1 MATAMEAAL
10 VGQVQRY
17 LELYV
22 YDNARFLAE
31 RLVAHR
37 PNEENALLL
46 ATCYYR
52 KGQAARAAEV
62 LSGAT
67 RAENR
72 YLLACCCFQQNQL
85 VEAENALLGGEK
97 CHIDDLDAM
106 ENVPSGASGL
116 YLLGRICRRGN
127 RRQQAVACFAK
138 SLEMDPFMWSAY
150 EELCELGAN
159 LEASRFFGTANY
171 FDISESMGVDEE
183 FGSRPELSDRI
194 VKSGQQF
201 GDEDDSNAED
211 RSTDGTFGT
220 PEPPPHFG
228 LGTPKSALSSEF
240 KTSRPLAYK
249 TPNVNNNN
257 NNNGDNI
264 HTATAVKKPRVEDVG
279 APARQRK
286 AHRRPLADSD
296 EKYRPNARLSFS
308 AAGFDD
314 SPLKTS
320 VFMCREALEMLEMLP
335 ASQRASGWAQQQIGR
350 AYFEM
355 ADYKEVELSYL
366 AQQATDFDKLS
377 CEAWCVAGNC
387 FSLQKE
393 HDTAL
398 AFFQRAIQLEPS
410 FTYAYTLSGHEYVA
424 NEDFEK
430 AVNCYRHAIRTD
442 SRHYNAWYGLGTI
455 YYRQEKFE
463 FAEYHF
469 KRALEINPR
478 SSLLHCFLGM
488 VLHATHRYD
497 EALATL
503 VVAAELQPLNPQ
515 ARFQRANVL
524 ITLQRYEEALE
535 ELHVVKNFAPR
546 ESSVHFMMGKVAKK
560 LGRIEE
566 AMKYFTLAL
575 HFHPKDNNQI
585 KMPPTVKAEARLLLH
600 QLTQFEDA
608 SEALTRLFEGFS
620 QQDTRRC
627 AVLLQLLHWQST
639 PASRSLSDVLE
650 DLGPSGDDPQSAVRG
665 DMELTVLGKP
675 ALLFAASIYD
685 EELAMLIWSGF
696 IQFHAGYPKFD
707 LTRQVFDN
715 SADSLG
721 YSALHYAVEA
731 QMGDFIRAV
740 CKELQQVMTASVAG
754 RVVTQD
760 VTLPVNTAQNMGKN
774 IASGGCSLL
783 HLAAKKG
790 ELEMV
795 KMFIAPPMLMDP
807 KTLRDWDDNSP
818 ARVAAIH
825 GHDEV
830 AAFLEGITGEV
841 SLSASEV
848 DERRSKREKM
858 ARERY
863 LAHMEPHESMLEP
876 SVFENIWTIEET
888 TLVCSEVNRL
898 AAKQGWLFP
907 QIAKRY
913 QLPKTKRLLFRD
925 LFFVKY
931 EARRGERSEL
941 ALHRDGS
948 CTLPKAMLQ
957 YTAEKCSTVVLLC

>member
-1 MATAMEAAL
+1 
-10 VGQVQRY
+10 
-17 LELYV
+17 
-22 YDNARFLAE
+22 
-31 RLVAHR
+31 
-37 PNEENALLL
+37 
-46 ATCYYR
+46 
-52 KGQAARAAEV
+52 
-62 LSGAT
+62 
-67 RAENR
+67 
-72 YLLACCCFQQNQL
+72 
-85 VEAENALLGGEK
+85 
-97 CHIDDLDAM
+97 
-106 ENVPSGASGL
+106 
-116 YLLGRICRRGN
+116 
-127 RRQQAVACFAK
+127 
-138 SLEMDPFMWSAY
+138 MDPFMWSAY

-257 NNNGDNI
+257 NKQRDNI

-314 SPLKTS
+314 SPLIPSKLSLGSPTSPLPTRRIYQDKTLVPGSSYREGSSHQVEGQHELLRLLNSFGSIYQKTS
-320 VFMCREALEMLEMLP
+320 VYMCREALEMLEMLP

-355 ADYKEVELSYL
+355 ADYVRAQEVFCASHRAEPHRMEGLDLYSQHCGISRRRWSFRISLNKPQTSISYRARL
-366 AQQATDFDKLS
+366 GALLPAKRARHSVGLLP
-377 CEAWCVAGNC
+377 AGD
-387 FSLQKE
+387 S
-393 HDTAL
+393 TG
-398 AFFQRAIQLEPS
+398 PS

-442 SRHYNAWYGLGTI
+442 SRHYNAWY
-455 YYRQEKFE
+455 EKFE

-620 QQDTRRC
+620 QQDTRPFALAEHARFQKPLRC
-627 AVLLQLLHWQST
+627 AG
-639 PASRSLSDVLE
+639 R
-650 DLGPSGDDPQSAVRG
+650 LGPSGDDPQSAVRG

-830 AAFLEGITGEV
+830 AAF
-841 SLSASEV
+841 SSASEV

-898 AAKQGWLFP
+898 AAKQGWCKERHASYQTTDMPCHQVAALNSWVRSALADRLFP

-925 LFFVKY
+925 LFF
-931 EARRGERSEL
+931 GERSEL

-948 CTLPKAMLQ
+948 VLSFNLLLNSADEFTGGGTYFDATKH
-957 YTAEKCSTVVLLC
+957 TVHITQGDAAVHSGKVLHGGAPVLTGIRQILVGFLDVADCVY